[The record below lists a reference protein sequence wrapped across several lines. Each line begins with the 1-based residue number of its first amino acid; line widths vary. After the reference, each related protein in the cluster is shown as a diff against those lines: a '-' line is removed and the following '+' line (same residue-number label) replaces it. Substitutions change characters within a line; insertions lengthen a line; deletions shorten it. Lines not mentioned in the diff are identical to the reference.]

1 MAAFEYKAL
10 DEKGRQKKGVLE
22 GDNARQVRQ
31 QLREKGLIPTDV
43 VQTQGQRQSKQDNG
57 STSIPRWCLQRGLST
72 NDLALI
78 TRQIATLVQASMPL
92 EEGLKAVAEQSEK
105 PRITNMLLAVRSRV
119 VEGHTLADSMAEYP
133 YVFDQMYRAMVSAGE
148 KSGHLDT
155 VLNRLAD
162 YTEHR
167 QQLRSKLQQAMIYPT
182 MLTLIAVSVVAF
194 LLATVV
200 PKIVEQFVQM
210 GQGLPRIT
218 EILLSMSY
226 LVQHWGIW
234 VVAVIVLVIFFI
246 KKALNKPK
254 FRLKWDR
261 AILQLPVVGKVGR
274 GLNTSR
280 FARTLSICTSSA
292 IPLLDGMKVASDVMT
307 NTWVKTQILEAANK
321 VREGVSLRVALEQT
335 HLFPPMMLHMIAS
348 GERSG
353 ELEQMLTRAA
363 DNQDR
368 DFESLVN
375 MALGVFEPLL
385 IVSMAGVVMFIV
397 IATLMPIIELN
408 NAVGM

>member
-10 DEKGRQKKGVLE
+10 DSKGRQKKGVME
-22 GDNARQVRQ
+22 GDTARQVRQ
-31 QLREKGLIPTDV
+31 LLREKGMVPLEVT
-43 VQTQGQRQSKQDNG
+43 QTQAQSKKG
-57 STSIPRWCLQRGLST
+57 SGLSFHFRRGIST
-72 NDLALI
+72 NELALI

-92 EEGLKAVAEQSEK
+92 EECLKAVAEQNEK
-105 PRITNMLLAVRSRV
+105 PRLKNILLAVRSRV
-119 VEGHTLADSMAEYP
+119 VEGYTLADSMAEFP
-133 YVFDQMYRAMVSAGE
+133 HIFDQLFRAMVAAGE
-148 KSGHLDT
+148 KSGHLDA

-162 YTEHR
+162 YAENR
-167 QQLRSKLQQAMIYPT
+167 QQMRSKLQQAMIYPT
-182 MLTLIAVSVVAF
+182 MLTLIAISVVSF

-200 PKIVEQFVQM
+200 PKIVDQFVRT
-210 GQGLPRIT
+210 GQPLPTIT
-218 EILLSMSY
+218 EVLLAASNF
-226 LVQHWGIW
+226 VQHWGLL
-234 VVAVIVLVIFFI
+234 VLVVIAVVIFGVKYAL
-246 KKALNKPK
+246 KKPS

-261 AILQLPVVGKVGR
+261 TVLHLPVIGKVAR
-274 GLNTSR
+274 GLSTSR

-307 NTWVKTQILEAANK
+307 NTYVHQKILEASDK
-321 VREGVSLRVALEQT
+321 VREGVSLRLSLEQSK
-335 HLFPPMMLHMIAS
+335 LFPPMMLHMIAS

-385 IVSMAGVVMFIV
+385 IVAMAGIVMFIV

-408 NAVGM
+408 NMVGM

>member
-10 DEKGRQKKGVLE
+10 DSKGRQKKGVLE

-31 QLREKGLIPTDV
+31 QLREKGLMATEV
-43 VQTQGQRQSKQDNG
+43 VQTNEREKKKASSSFSFRRGI
-57 STSIPRWCLQRGLST
+57 STHDLS
-72 NDLALI
+72 LI
-78 TRQIATLVQASMPL
+78 TRQLATLVQAAMPL
-92 EEGLKAVAEQSEK
+92 EECLKAVAEQSEK
-105 PRITNMLLAVRSRV
+105 PRLKNMLLAVRSRV
-119 VEGHTLADSMAEYP
+119 VEGYTLSDSMAEYP
-133 YVFDQMYRAMVSAGE
+133 HVFDQLFRAMVAAGE

-162 YTEHR
+162 YTENR
-167 QQLRSKLQQAMIYPT
+167 QQMRSKLQQAMIYPT
-182 MLTLIAVSVVAF
+182 MLTLVAVSVVAF

-200 PKIVEQFVQM
+200 PKIVDQFVQM
-210 GQGLPRIT
+210 GQQLPGIT
-218 EILLSMSY
+218 EVLLVASDF
-226 LVQHWGIW
+226 VQNWGI
-234 VVAVIVLVIFFI
+234 VVVIAIIALVAGVKTAL
-246 KKALNKPK
+246 KKPD
-254 FRLKWDR
+254 FRLRWDR
-261 AILQLPVVGKVGR
+261 WVLTIPVIGKVAR

-307 NTWVKTQILEAANK
+307 NTWVNQQILAASDK
-321 VREGVSLRVALEQT
+321 VREGSSLRIALEQT
-335 HLFPPMMLHMIAS
+335 KLFPPMMLHMIAS

-353 ELEQMLTRAA
+353 ELEQMLTRSA

-385 IVSMAGVVMFIV
+385 IVAMAGIVMFIV

-408 NAVGM
+408 NMVGM

>member
-10 DEKGRQKKGVLE
+10 DTKGRQKKGVLE

-31 QLREKGLIPTDV
+31 QLREKGLMATEV
-43 VQTQGQRQSKQDNG
+43 VQTNEREKKKASSSFSFRRGI
-57 STSIPRWCLQRGLST
+57 STHDLS
-72 NDLALI
+72 LI
-78 TRQIATLVQASMPL
+78 TRQLATLVQAGMPL
-92 EEGLKAVAEQSEK
+92 EECLKAVAEQSEK
-105 PRITNMLLAVRSRV
+105 PRLKNMLLAVRSRV
-119 VEGHTLADSMAEYP
+119 VEGYTLSDSMAEYP
-133 YVFDQMYRAMVSAGE
+133 HVFDQLFRAMVAAGE

-162 YTEHR
+162 YTENR
-167 QQLRSKLQQAMIYPT
+167 QQMRSKLQQAMIYPT
-182 MLTLIAVSVVAF
+182 MLTLVAVSVVAF

-200 PKIVEQFVQM
+200 PKIVDQFVQM
-210 GQGLPRIT
+210 GQQLPGIT
-218 EILLSMSY
+218 EVLLVASDF
-226 LVQHWGIW
+226 VQNWGI
-234 VVAVIVLVIFFI
+234 VVVIVIIAIVMGI
-246 KKALNKPK
+246 KTALKRPD
-254 FRLKWDR
+254 FRLRWDR
-261 AILQLPVVGKVGR
+261 WVLNIPVIGKVAR

-307 NTWVKTQILEAANK
+307 NTWVNQQILEASDK
-321 VREGVSLRVALEQT
+321 VREGSPLRIALEQT
-335 HLFPPMMLHMIAS
+335 KLFPPMMLHMIAS

-353 ELEQMLTRAA
+353 ELEQMLTRSA

-385 IVSMAGVVMFIV
+385 IVAMAGIVMFIV

-408 NAVGM
+408 NMVGM

>member
-10 DEKGRQKKGVLE
+10 DTKGRQKKGVLE

-31 QLREKGLIPTDV
+31 QLREKGLMVTEV
-43 VQTQGQRQSKQDNG
+43 VQTNEREKKKASSSFSFRRGI
-57 STSIPRWCLQRGLST
+57 STHDLS
-72 NDLALI
+72 LI
-78 TRQIATLVQASMPL
+78 TRQLATLVQAGMPL
-92 EEGLKAVAEQSEK
+92 EECLKAVAEQSEK
-105 PRITNMLLAVRSRV
+105 PRLKNMLLAVRSRV
-119 VEGHTLADSMAEYP
+119 VEGYTLSDSMAEYP
-133 YVFDQMYRAMVSAGE
+133 HVFDQLFRAMVAAGE

-162 YTEHR
+162 YTENR
-167 QQLRSKLQQAMIYPT
+167 QQMRSKLQQAMIYPT
-182 MLTLIAVSVVAF
+182 MLTLVAVSVVAF

-200 PKIVEQFVQM
+200 PKIVDQFVQM
-210 GQGLPRIT
+210 GQQLPGIT
-218 EILLSMSY
+218 EVLLVASDF
-226 LVQHWGIW
+226 VQNWGI
-234 VVAVIVLVIFFI
+234 VVVIVIIAIVMGI
-246 KKALNKPK
+246 KTALKRPD
-254 FRLKWDR
+254 FRLRWDR
-261 AILQLPVVGKVGR
+261 WVLNIPVIGKVAR

-307 NTWVKTQILEAANK
+307 NTWVNQQILEASDK
-321 VREGVSLRVALEQT
+321 VREGSTLRIALEQT
-335 HLFPPMMLHMIAS
+335 KLFPPMMLHMIAS

-353 ELEQMLTRAA
+353 ELEQMLTRSA

-385 IVSMAGVVMFIV
+385 IVAMAGIVMFIV

-408 NAVGM
+408 NMVGM

>member
-10 DEKGRQKKGVLE
+10 DAKGRQNKGVIE
-22 GDNARQVRQ
+22 GDTARQVRQ
-31 QLREKGLIPTDV
+31 QLREKGMVPIEV
-43 VQTQGQRQSKQDNG
+43 NQTSGQSRSKNTA
-57 STSIPRWCLQRGLST
+57 SKKFTLKRGIST
-72 NDLALI
+72 NELALI
-78 TRQIATLVQASMPL
+78 TRQLATLVQASMPL
-92 EEGLKAVAEQSEK
+92 EECLKAVAEQNEK
-105 PRITNMLLAVRSRV
+105 PRLKNILLAVRSRV
-119 VEGHTLADSMAEYP
+119 VEGYTLADSMAEFP
-133 YVFDQMYRAMVSAGE
+133 HIFDQLFRAMVAAGE

-155 VLNRLAD
+155 ILNRLAD
-162 YTEHR
+162 YTENR
-167 QQLRSKLQQAMIYPT
+167 QQMRSKLQQAMIYPI
-182 MLTLIAVSVVAF
+182 MLTLVAVSVVAF

-200 PKIVEQFVQM
+200 PKIVDQFVQM
-210 GQGLPRIT
+210 GQQLPTIT
-218 EILLSMSY
+218 EVLLAASNF
-226 LVQHWGIW
+226 VQEWGLI
-234 VVAVIVLVIFFI
+234 VVLVIVAIITLI
-246 KKALNKPK
+246 KTALKKPNY
-254 FRLKWDR
+254 RMKWDR
-261 AILQLPVVGKVGR
+261 GILRLPVIGKVAR

-307 NTWVKTQILEAANK
+307 NTYVNKKILAAADN
-321 VREGVSLRVALEQT
+321 VREGGSLRVSLEQT
-335 HLFPPMMLHMIAS
+335 KLFPPMMLHMIAS

-385 IVSMAGVVMFIV
+385 IVAMAGVVMFIV

-408 NAVGM
+408 NMVGM

>member
-10 DEKGRQKKGVLE
+10 DSKGRQKKGVLE

-31 QLREKGLIPTDV
+31 QLREKGLMATEV
-43 VQTQGQRQSKQDNG
+43 VQTNEREKKKASSSFSFRRGI
-57 STSIPRWCLQRGLST
+57 STHDLS
-72 NDLALI
+72 LI
-78 TRQIATLVQASMPL
+78 TRQLATLVQAAMPL
-92 EEGLKAVAEQSEK
+92 EECLKAVAEQSEK
-105 PRITNMLLAVRSRV
+105 PRLKNMLLAVRSRV
-119 VEGHTLADSMAEYP
+119 VEGYTLSDSMAEYP
-133 YVFDQMYRAMVSAGE
+133 HVFDQLFRAMVAAGE

-162 YTEHR
+162 YTENR
-167 QQLRSKLQQAMIYPT
+167 QQMRSKLQQAMIYPT
-182 MLTLIAVSVVAF
+182 MLTLVAVSVVAF

-200 PKIVEQFVQM
+200 PKIVDQFVQM
-210 GQGLPRIT
+210 GQQLPGIT
-218 EILLSMSY
+218 EVLLVASDF
-226 LVQHWGIW
+226 VQNWGI
-234 VVAVIVLVIFFI
+234 VVVIVIAALVAGVKTAL
-246 KKALNKPK
+246 KKPD
-254 FRLKWDR
+254 FRLRWDR
-261 AILQLPVVGKVGR
+261 WVLTIPVIGKVAR

-307 NTWVKTQILEAANK
+307 NTWVNQQIIEASDK
-321 VREGVSLRVALEQT
+321 VREGSSLRIALEQT
-335 HLFPPMMLHMIAS
+335 KLFPPMMLHMIAS

-353 ELEQMLTRAA
+353 ELEQMLTRSA

-385 IVSMAGVVMFIV
+385 IVAMAGIVMFIV

-408 NAVGM
+408 NMVGM

>member
-10 DEKGRQKKGVLE
+10 DAKGRQKKGVLE
-22 GDNARQVRQ
+22 GDTSRQVRQ
-31 QLREKGLIPTDV
+31 QLREQGLVPIEV
-43 VQTQGQRQSKQDNG
+43 NQTSGQGKKTAAAPSKL
-57 STSIPRWCLQRGLST
+57 TFRRGIST
-72 NDLALI
+72 NELALI
-78 TRQIATLVQASMPL
+78 TRQLATLVQASMPL
-92 EEGLKAVAEQSEK
+92 EECIKAVAEQNEK
-105 PRITNMLLAVRSRV
+105 PRLKNILLAVRSRV
-119 VEGHTLADSMAEYP
+119 VEGYTLADSMAEYP
-133 YVFDQMYRAMVSAGE
+133 HVFDQLFRAMVAAGE

-155 VLNRLAD
+155 ILNRLAD
-162 YTEHR
+162 YSENR
-167 QQLRSKLQQAMIYPT
+167 QQMRSKLQQAMIYPL
-182 MLTLIAVSVVAF
+182 MLTLVAISVVAF

-200 PKIVEQFVQM
+200 PKIVDQFVQM
-210 GQGLPRIT
+210 NQGLPAIT
-218 EILLSMSY
+218 EVLLAASNF
-226 LVQHWGIW
+226 VQHWGLL
-234 VVAVIVLVIFFI
+234 VVIVIIGMITLI
-246 KKALNKPK
+246 KTALKKPA
-254 FRLKWDR
+254 FRIKWDR
-261 AILQLPVVGKVGR
+261 AILRLPVIGKVAR

-307 NTWVKTQILEAANK
+307 NTYVNKKILEAADR
-321 VREGVSLRVALEQT
+321 VREGASLRISLEKT
-335 HLFPPMMLHMIAS
+335 ALFPPMMLHMIAS

-385 IVSMAGVVMFIV
+385 IVAMAGVVMFIV

-408 NAVGM
+408 NMVGM

>member
-10 DEKGRQKKGVLE
+10 DTKGRQKKGVLE

-31 QLREKGLIPTDV
+31 QLREKGLMATEV
-43 VQTQGQRQSKQDNG
+43 VQTNEREKKKASSSFSFRRGI
-57 STSIPRWCLQRGLST
+57 STHDLS
-72 NDLALI
+72 LI
-78 TRQIATLVQASMPL
+78 TRQLATLVQAGMPL
-92 EEGLKAVAEQSEK
+92 EECLKAVAEQSEK
-105 PRITNMLLAVRSRV
+105 PRLKNMLLAVRSRV
-119 VEGHTLADSMAEYP
+119 VEGYTLSDSMAEYP
-133 YVFDQMYRAMVSAGE
+133 HVFDQLFRAMVAAGE

-162 YTEHR
+162 YTENR
-167 QQLRSKLQQAMIYPT
+167 QQMRSKLQQAMIYPT
-182 MLTLIAVSVVAF
+182 MLTLVAVSVVAF

-200 PKIVEQFVQM
+200 PKIVDQFVQM
-210 GQGLPRIT
+210 GQQLPGIT
-218 EILLSMSY
+218 EVLLVASDF
-226 LVQHWGIW
+226 VQNWGI
-234 VVAVIVLVIFFI
+234 VVVIVIIAIVMGI
-246 KKALNKPK
+246 KTALKRPD
-254 FRLKWDR
+254 FRLRWDR
-261 AILQLPVVGKVGR
+261 WVLNIPVIGKVAR

-307 NTWVKTQILEAANK
+307 NTWVNQQILEASDK
-321 VREGVSLRVALEQT
+321 VREGSTLRIALEQT
-335 HLFPPMMLHMIAS
+335 KLFPPMMLHMIAS

-353 ELEQMLTRAA
+353 ELEQMLTRSA

-385 IVSMAGVVMFIV
+385 IVAMAGIVMFIV

-408 NAVGM
+408 NMVGM